1 MTKNVFIIAGGDGI
15 STSFN
20 TVENKIPCNKLINLL
35 DNKNDMLL
43 IKKLKKSEEN
53 SYSVWGYSGNKN
65 INIGDC
71 IFITHINSAV
81 YMGTVYGIFKSKKF
95 NNEYWGNS
103 PGWENKII
111 LNDVIKIFIP
121 DPLHQDKKE
130 FFILLKRHG
139 LENNTDNF
147 NKIESL
153 YNTNYG
159 LKDIISKEPKIYNF
173 QGVQVS
179 GLKFEKVMKNLEVY
193 CKKCN
198 FECIVKVV

>member
-1 MTKNVFIIAGGDGI
+1 MTKNIFIIAGGDGI

-65 INIGDC
+65 INIGDF

-95 NNEYWGNS
+95 NNEYWANS
-103 PGWENKII
+103 PEWENKII

-139 LENNTDNF
+139 LENNTENF

-179 GLKFEKVMKNLEVY
+179 GLEFEKVMKNLEVY